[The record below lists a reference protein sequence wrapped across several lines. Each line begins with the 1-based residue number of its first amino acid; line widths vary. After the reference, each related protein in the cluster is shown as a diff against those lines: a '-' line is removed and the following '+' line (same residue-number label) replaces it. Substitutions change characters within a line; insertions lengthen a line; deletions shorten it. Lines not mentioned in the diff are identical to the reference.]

1 MVAQSPVSD
10 MPQEHSPS
18 PDSALQRG
26 LAALERGDEAL
37 AYRYFCRAV
46 EEEPA
51 NDEAWFWKGIT
62 SPDVNEMVL
71 CLGQAVGLNPA
82 NERAREDLRW
92 AQQYRRRLE
101 EALARPGLA
110 PRLAAEAEMPPDLA
124 QFLERRA
131 RPRPRLAVTCLKC
144 GTVIPPDAWC
154 CPQCRTYRAVSEAS
168 LVETSLGEALGETAL
183 GANGLA
189 TAPAAAPSRPR
200 PRIRP
205 RRLHASWQR
214 RPARPGLPEP
224 RGLPPALRRRL
235 LASLAIASGL
245 ALLALLGPALQHPPA
260 PGTLLRLHLLLP
272 DPVLTALRW
281 LLPDAVL
288 RPASVSLPQ
297 LAFAWQTPALDLRVG
312 LLPVALALVA
322 VYALALGFIWWNRAG
337 RSPGRA

>member
-1 MVAQSPVSD
+1 
-10 MPQEHSPS
+10 MPQEHAFS

-51 NDEAWFWKGIT
+51 NDQAWFWKGIT

-101 EALARPGLA
+101 ELLARPGLA
-110 PRLAAEAEMPPDLA
+110 PRLAAEAQMPPDLA
-124 QFLERRA
+124 EFLQRRA
-131 RPRPRLAVTCLKC
+131 RPRPRLAVVCLKC
-144 GTVIPPDAWC
+144 GSVIPPDVWC

-168 LVETSLGEALGETAL
+168 LVEASVAGASLDQ
-183 GANGLA
+183 NGLLA
-189 TAPAAAPSRPR
+189 GPAPAPPRPR

-205 RRLHASWQR
+205 HRLHASWQR
-214 RPARPGLPEP
+214 QPARPGLPEP
-224 RGLPPALRRRL
+224 RGVPPALRRL
-235 LASLAIASGL
+235 PAVLAFACSLVLAGL
-245 ALLALLGPALQHPPA
+245 VWPALQIPPA
-260 PGTLLRLHLLLP
+260 RGTLLMLHLLLP
-272 DPVLTALRW
+272 DPLLTALRW

-288 RPASVSLPQ
+288 HPASVSAPQ
-297 LAFAWQTPALDLRVG
+297 FALAWQTPVLDLRIG
-312 LLPVALALVA
+312 ILPVALALVA
-322 VYALALGFIWWNRAG
+322 VCALVLGLSWWNRAG
-337 RSPGRA
+337 RPSGRS

>member
-1 MVAQSPVSD
+1 MVAQSPPPD
-10 MPQEHSPS
+10 MRQEHSSPS
-18 PDSALQRG
+18 ESALQRG

-37 AYRYFCRAV
+37 AYHYFCRAV

-124 QFLERRA
+124 GFLEHRA
-131 RPRPRLAVTCLKC
+131 RPRSQEQIACLKC
-144 GTVIPPDAWC
+144 GAVIPPDAWC
-154 CPQCRTYRAVSEAS
+154 CPQCRTYRAVSEAPLAWNL
-168 LVETSLGEALGETAL
+168 LVPDHAPTAEH
-183 GANGLA
+183 
-189 TAPAAAPSRPR
+189 PR

-205 RRLHASWQR
+205 RRLHASWHR
-214 RPARPGLPEP
+214 HPARPGLPEP
-224 RGLPPALRRRL
+224 RGLSPALRRRL
-235 LASLAIASGL
+235 LAALIIACGL
-245 ALLALLGPALQHPPA
+245 ALLAMLEPALQRPPA

-272 DPVLTALRW
+272 DPVLAALRW

-288 RPASVSLPQ
+288 RPFNISAPQ
-297 LAFAWQTPALDLRVG
+297 FAAAWQTPFLDLRIG
-312 LLPVALALVA
+312 LIPIAMVFAA
-322 VYALALGFIWWNRAG
+322 VYALALGLSWWKRTG
-337 RSPGRA
+337 QPPDRR

>member
-1 MVAQSPVSD
+1 
-10 MPQEHSPS
+10 MPQEPAPS
-18 PDSALQRG
+18 PESALQRG
-26 LAALERGDEAL
+26 LAALERGDETL
-37 AYRYFCRAV
+37 AYRHFCRAV

-110 PRLAAEAEMPPDLA
+110 PRLATEAEMPPDLVE
-124 QFLERRA
+124 FLQRRT
-131 RPRPRLAVTCLKC
+131 RPRSRPAVLCLKC
-144 GTVIPPDAWC
+144 GSVIPPDVWC

-168 LVETSLGEALGETAL
+168 LVEAAVEGTSLDQNEL
-183 GANGLA
+183 LA
-189 TAPAAAPSRPR
+189 GPAPAPPHPR

-205 RRLHASWQR
+205 HRLHASWQR

-235 LASLAIASGL
+235 LAAVAFACSL
-245 ALLALLGPALQHPPA
+245 ALLAMLGPALQHPPA
-260 PGTLLRLHLLLP
+260 PGTLLRLQVLLP

-297 LAFAWQTPALDLRVG
+297 FAVAWQTPFLDLRLG
-312 LLPVALALVA
+312 LIPVAMAFAA
-322 VYALALGFIWWNRAG
+322 VYALALGLSWWK
-337 RSPGRA
+337 RSGPPPDRG

>member
-1 MVAQSPVSD
+1 MVAQSPPPD
-10 MPQEHSPS
+10 MRQEHSSPS
-18 PDSALQRG
+18 ESALQRG

-46 EEEPA
+46 EEEPT

-110 PRLAAEAEMPPDLA
+110 PRILADTQMPPDLA
-124 QFLERRA
+124 EFLQRRA
-131 RPRPRLAVTCLKC
+131 RSQPRLSIACVVC
-144 GTVIPPDAWC
+144 GALIPPDAWC

-168 LVETSLGEALGETAL
+168 LL
-183 GANGLA
+183 GARLHFESTTA
-189 TAPAAAPSRPR
+189 APAR

-205 RRLHASWQR
+205 RRLHVSWQR
-214 RPARPGLPEP
+214 RQARPGLPEP

-235 LASLAIASGL
+235 LAAVAFACSGI
-245 ALLALLGPALQHPPA
+245 LLGMLWPALQLPRTA
-260 PGTLLRLHLLLP
+260 GFMLTLHLLLP
-272 DPVLTALRW
+272 DPALIALRF

-288 RPASVSLPQ
+288 RPFNVSVPQ
-297 LAFAWQTPALDLRVG
+297 FAAAWQTPFLDLRIG
-312 LLPVALALVA
+312 IIPVAVAFAA
-322 VYALALGFIWWNRAG
+322 VYALALGLSWWKRTG
-337 RSPGRA
+337 QPPERR